1 MLDRFLESAML
12 LIVGMGGVFA
22 ALLLMAGM
30 IWMMRSSDEWL
41 NAIRIK
47 RYAKK
52 VEEKP
57 SDDEVNDEVI
67 AVIAA
72 ATATALR
79 RHVRVRKI
87 RFLGAQAPGAWAVT
101 GRLNVMA
108 SHQISKKKP

>member
-1 MLDRFLESAML
+1 MLERFIESSIL
-12 LIVGMGGVFA
+12 LIVGLGGVFA

-41 NAIRIK
+41 NAFRIR

-52 VEEKP
+52 VEEKA
-57 SDDEVNDEVI
+57 SEDEVNDEVI

-79 RHVRVRKI
+79 RHVRIRKI
-87 RFLGAQAPGAWAVT
+87 RFLGTQAPGAWAVT

-108 SHQISKKKP
+108 SHQISKRKT